1 MLLNFAF
8 PAGDFYFTKRTT
20 TLRNSLEAQNF
31 PRMSTVPSMLIVGL
45 TGGIGAGKSTVANMF
60 SQLGALVVDADKLSR
75 EAIEPGTSGFNE
87 VVATFGEKI
96 LTDGDIDRQKLGK
109 IVFKD
114 AAERKKLEAIIHPR
128 VQEALATKIKTLSP
142 GDVLVYEIPLL
153 VETGAAEKFDYIIT
167 VESDIENRLDRLFE
181 RGMDEDEAER
191 RIAAQ
196 ASQTQREAVADRV
209 IINDGDRAELFA
221 ECARIWE
228 SELSAPGQ

>member
-1 MLLNFAF
+1 
-8 PAGDFYFTKRTT
+8 
-20 TLRNSLEAQNF
+20 
-31 PRMSTVPSMLIVGL
+31 MLIVGL

-75 EAIEPGTSGFNE
+75 EAIEPGTSGFDD
-87 VVATFGEKI
+87 VISIFGAEI
-96 LTDGDIDRQKLGK
+96 LTDGDIDRQKLGR

-114 AAERKKLEAIIHPR
+114 AKERKKLEAIIHPR
-128 VQEALATKIKTLSP
+128 VQEALALRIKALSP
-142 GDVLVYEIPLL
+142 GDILIYEIPLL

-196 ASQTQREAVADRV
+196 ASQSQREAVADRV
-209 IINDGDRAELFA
+209 IINDGDRAELFT

-228 SELSAPGQ
+228 SELSAPRQ

>member
-1 MLLNFAF
+1 
-8 PAGDFYFTKRTT
+8 
-20 TLRNSLEAQNF
+20 
-31 PRMSTVPSMLIVGL
+31 MLIVGL

-60 SQLGALVVDADKLSR
+60 AQLGALVVDADQLAR
-75 EAIEPGTSGFNE
+75 EAIEPGSTGFDE
-87 VVATFGEKI
+87 VVKTFGEKV
-96 LTDGDIDRQKLGK
+96 LTDGEIDRKKLGK

-114 AAERKKLEAIIHPR
+114 ANERKKLEAIVHPR
-128 VQEALATKIKTLSP
+128 VQEALARKIKSLSP

-153 VETGAAEKFDYIIT
+153 VETGAKDKFDYIIT
-167 VESDIENRLDRLFE
+167 VEADIENRLDRLFE

-196 ASQTQREAVADRV
+196 ASREQREAVADSV

-228 SELSAPGQ
+228 SRLNASGQ

>member
-1 MLLNFAF
+1 
-8 PAGDFYFTKRTT
+8 
-20 TLRNSLEAQNF
+20 
-31 PRMSTVPSMLIVGL
+31 MLIVGL
-45 TGGIGAGKSTVANMF
+45 TGGIGAGKSTVGNMF

-75 EAIEPGTSGFNE
+75 EAIEPGTSGFDD
-87 VVATFGEKI
+87 VISIFGAEI
-96 LTDGDIDRQKLGK
+96 LTDGDIDRQKLGR

-114 AAERKKLEAIIHPR
+114 AKERKKLEAIIHPR
-128 VQEALATKIKTLSP
+128 VQEALALRIKALSP
-142 GDVLVYEIPLL
+142 GDILIYEIPLL

-196 ASQTQREAVADRV
+196 ASQSQREAVADRV
-209 IINDGDRAELFA
+209 IINDGDRAELFT

-228 SELSAPGQ
+228 SELSAPRQ

>member
-1 MLLNFAF
+1 
-8 PAGDFYFTKRTT
+8 
-20 TLRNSLEAQNF
+20 
-31 PRMSTVPSMLIVGL
+31 MLIVGL

-60 SQLGALVVDADKLSR
+60 AQLGALTIDADQLAR
-75 EAIEPGTSGFNE
+75 QAIEPGSIGFDE
-87 VVATFGEKI
+87 VIAEFSPKI

-114 AAERKKLEAIIHPR
+114 ADKRKKLEAIIHPK
-128 VQEALATKIKTLSP
+128 VQEALAIKIKSLSP

-153 VETGAAEKFDYIIT
+153 VETGAAEKFNYIIT

-196 ASQTQREAVADRV
+196 ASQAQREAVADRV
-209 IINDGDRAELFA
+209 IVNDGDRADLFA

-228 SELSAPGQ
+228 SELNAPRQ

>member
-1 MLLNFAF
+1 
-8 PAGDFYFTKRTT
+8 
-20 TLRNSLEAQNF
+20 
-31 PRMSTVPSMLIVGL
+31 MLIVGL

-60 SQLGALVVDADKLSR
+60 AQLGALTIDADQLAR
-75 EAIEPGTSGFNE
+75 QAIEPGSIGFDE
-87 VVATFGEKI
+87 VITEFSPKI

-114 AAERKKLEAIIHPR
+114 ADKRKKLEAIIHPK
-128 VQEALATKIKTLSP
+128 VQEALASKIKSLSP

-196 ASQTQREAVADRV
+196 ASQAQREEVADRV
-209 IINDGDRAELFA
+209 IVNDGDRADLFA

-228 SELSAPGQ
+228 SELNAPRQ

>member
-1 MLLNFAF
+1 
-8 PAGDFYFTKRTT
+8 
-20 TLRNSLEAQNF
+20 
-31 PRMSTVPSMLIVGL
+31 MLIVGL

-60 SQLGALVVDADKLSR
+60 AQLGALVVDADQLSR
-75 EAIEPGTSGFNE
+75 EAIEPGTSGFDE
-87 VVATFGEKI
+87 VVATFGDGI
-96 LTDGDIDRQKLGK
+96 LSEGEIDRKKLGE

-114 AAERKKLEAIIHPR
+114 SGERKKLEAIVHPR
-128 VQEALATKIKTLSP
+128 VQEALAHKIKSLSP

-167 VESDIENRLDRLFE
+167 VEADIENRLDRLFE

-196 ASQTQREAVADRV
+196 ASQSEREAVADRV

-228 SELSAPGQ
+228 SELNAPRQ